1 MKTGELLDC
10 PFCNFTDHDHYFL
23 LQHVETIHPEGGRP
37 SPFTVRDEVT
47 HQLEPPVEEME
58 GARDSS
64 SEYIECQC
72 GEFCLLTEF
81 ESHLDMH
88 YAEGMGFDETP
99 KTPADQASSGDI
111 LSPGK
116 ASPPQMEITLP
127 SPLHIVTSGPSQ
139 PIPIRSVVE
148 CSHRSAS
155 RRSGNAVR
163 DFMDVLRHST
173 SPTPTKP
180 SQATRN
186 RVPRRLGVRDTG
198 NVFVNIPADDSN
210 RGLSWALMLT
220 KNKCQI
226 GYARSLRSAQ
236 KSRSSIR
243 SLQMVD
249 CCE

>member
-23 LQHVETIHPEGGRP
+23 LQHVETIHPEGGGP
-37 SPFTVRDEVT
+37 SPFAVRDEVT
-47 HQLEPPVEEME
+47 HQLEPLAQEME
-58 GARDSS
+58 GARDNS

-99 KTPADQASSGDI
+99 RTPVASADKAASGNI

-116 ASPPQMEITLP
+116 ASPPQMENT
-127 SPLHIVTSGPSQ
+127 SPGPLRMVTSGPSQ

-148 CSHRSAS
+148 HSHRSTN

-173 SPTPTKP
+173 SSTSMKP
-180 SQATRN
+180 SQAIRN
-186 RVPRRLGVRDTG
+186 RVPRRLGVHDT
-198 NVFVNIPADDSN
+198 SN
-210 RGLSWALMLT
+210 LC
-220 KNKCQI
+220 KYPC
-226 GYARSLRSAQ
+226 
-236 KSRSSIR
+236 
-243 SLQMVD
+243 
-249 CCE
+249 